1 MALTEYEKVRIR
13 HHLGYLGVTDAY
25 TFVLGTPAAVET
37 QFLIEGAMDRVMEEA
52 LPLAREL
59 LARCDLTESQMIDD
73 QELIAVDEIG
83 EIKLRKTQ
91 QKELRKVYREHIR
104 ALSNLLGVPQNPFD
118 KRGFG
123 VGGAGGTNIPV
134 M

>member
-1 MALTEYEKVRIR
+1 MALTEHEKVRIR
-13 HHLGYLGVTDAY
+13 HHMGYLNVVAAY

-37 QFLIEGAMDRVMEEA
+37 QFLIEGAMDRVKEEA

-59 LARCDLTESQMIDD
+59 LSRCDLTESQMVDD
-73 QELIAVDEIG
+73 QELLAVVSIG
-83 EIKLRKTQ
+83 EIEIRQTQ
-91 QKELRKVYREHIR
+91 QKELRRVYREHVR

-123 VGGAGGTNIPV
+123 VGGAGGTNVPA